1 MEENNI
7 SPIQSDF
14 EQIKRL
20 NKNGI
25 EYYYCLVDS
34 NNLLYGVSAIRKIR
48 IIENPI
54 YCFVVPKESLS
65 SRSLNNSP
73 YFSFSS
79 AFRNEF

>member
-1 MEENNI
+1 MDENNI

-14 EQIKRL
+14 EQIKKL
-20 NKNGI
+20 DESGI

-34 NNLLYGVSAIRKIR
+34 NNLLYGVSATRRIR
-48 IIENPI
+48 IIVNPI

-79 AFRNEF
+79 ALKNEF